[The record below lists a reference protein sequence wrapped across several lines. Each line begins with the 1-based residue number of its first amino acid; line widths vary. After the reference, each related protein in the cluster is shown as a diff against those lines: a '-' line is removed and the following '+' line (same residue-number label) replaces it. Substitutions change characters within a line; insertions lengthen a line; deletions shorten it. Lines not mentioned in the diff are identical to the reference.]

1 MIPVLLYFIELNY
14 VCYPIHT
21 LNLKITVIS
30 FHIYDK
36 KPNLNFYLSSWCC
49 DSKIFAILVLMVSYQ
64 HRVFLNST
72 TGYSLR
78 HGLSLSLEIND
89 SL

>member
-21 LNLKITVIS
+21 LNLKITIIS

-72 TGYSLR
+72 TEYSLR

>member
-1 MIPVLLYFIELNY
+1 MIPILLYFTELNY
-14 VCYPIHT
+14 IYYPIYT
-21 LNLKITVIS
+21 LNLKIKVIS

-36 KPNLNFYLSSWCC
+36 NSNLNFYLSSWCC
-49 DSKIFAILVLMVSYQ
+49 DSKIFVILIQIVSYQ

-78 HGLSLSLEIND
+78 HGFSLSLETND